1 MGNLNINVGLK
12 LKETKSAQNDL
23 QSQLNKI
30 HSNLTATIKEVKL
43 QGVKGKLQSE
53 VDKASANTSLK
64 ISNIDIK
71 DINSTVSALQKSL
84 DKVGQTL
91 ELNIDQINF
100 KEISSYQ
107 TKIQGELNDLAS
119 LVSLN
124 IDNISINGIKEKAEQ
139 ISRELSSGILLTPAI
154 SPIAGEKAQPS
165 SDISTG
171 GTQQQVNM
179 FNVEAVLQQQK
190 DVIKQFAKNNA
201 LEYSDEFANQILSD
215 YNNFKFDLL
224 IDKLQEEFN
233 NNAIVMPDIDSS
245 KAYAQEIE
253 RYKKFIQEVQGTI
266 STGRTFSALGMFQG
280 EELQELKN
288 KFGRF
293 FAINDKKGTSID
305 GIMAEIV
312 DIANKYGFDMSSGDG
327 LDVLQDQVIKLADI
341 VQDYRN
347 LKADGGLS
355 FVNVYDSSSDIEH
368 FTNSC
373 YGLIEALEDIEKAH
387 TKVNNAISGSSSN
400 ITNRTLQANPLNID
414 DEVIGT
420 IDELQKRVYEI
431 RETASEITNIGYN
444 MDYNGKILSATISYK
459 NELGQI
465 TKEMMGWEPIID
477 EFGEVVDEEFV
488 VVRRSANE
496 NIGFATKKVEEL
508 QQKLNASMDNSLVDP
523 KVISSL
529 QNELLNVNAQT
540 PIEDIKKLEERI
552 KSLSGIDKNI
562 VSVQSTIDKIT
573 TSIAKISETSPQATQ
588 LNMEGLDD
596 TEKQLLRLQDTL
608 EKLQSGEAVGDQA
621 IKTYISEANNSLTQF
636 NNAVNKTNSDM
647 SKMNKQALDDEKLA
661 ATMYEQRVKLA
672 ESRAKAEQKANNA
685 ADKQARIAEEK
696 ELIALGTQA
705 IANDKL
711 ANQMYEQRVKLAQE
725 RISTEQKISEESAN
739 QARIAAEKEI
749 IALGEKAMDND
760 KLANQIYEQR
770 VKLAEERAK
779 VEQKANEAARK
790 SERLAE
796 EKEINVLG
804 NKALIDQKLANKMYE
819 QRIKLAEDRAKAEQ
833 KANEEA
839 TKKAALEYE
848 REIIALGT
856 QAIANDKLANAMY
869 EQRIKLAEERA
880 KAEQKA
886 TETAAKQARIA
897 EEKELIAL
905 GERAIK
911 QAQQRAK
918 EEELANRI
926 ANARITSARERE
938 VVVLNQKN
946 SMQSMLDDRM
956 NTRMDLGVN
965 VSYLNELQERLNN
978 INTNTAESEIKEL
991 QEAIKNLKSGDTQ
1004 ILQLQKAIDK
1014 LKTRLNTLYEKRDL
1028 DIITDVELREV
1039 NAMEAELSNLNS
1051 LIDDLSAGATRTGTQ
1066 INTAINSA
1074 TQSMN
1079 NLTVEAAETRG
1090 VLSTVGDVFRSAMST
1105 AIGVNIGSM
1114 MQNQLNNAKEAVLAL
1129 DNSMKDLRRVTNLSS
1144 AEYDELAKRSNE
1156 VAISLGRTT
1165 VETLDTVTAFV
1176 KLGNSVE
1183 DSKTYLSEA
1192 ALTLANVADI
1202 SVEESIDAITSTMKG
1217 FRMEAQEVTNV
1228 IDVMNEAGN
1237 RFALSSADLAEGL
1250 RIGSASLAIAG
1261 NDLAQSS
1268 ALITAGTEVLQSP
1281 EKVANGL
1288 RISPFKILSNI
1299 R

>member
-1 MGNLNINVGLK
+1 
-12 LKETKSAQNDL
+12 
-23 QSQLNKI
+23 
-30 HSNLTATIKEVKL
+30 
-43 QGVKGKLQSE
+43 
-53 VDKASANTSLK
+53 
-64 ISNIDIK
+64 
-71 DINSTVSALQKSL
+71 
-84 DKVGQTL
+84 
-91 ELNIDQINF
+91 
-100 KEISSYQ
+100 
-107 TKIQGELNDLAS
+107 
-119 LVSLN
+119 
-124 IDNISINGIKEKAEQ
+124 
-139 ISRELSSGILLTPAI
+139 
-154 SPIAGEKAQPS
+154 
-165 SDISTG
+165 
-171 GTQQQVNM
+171 
-179 FNVEAVLQQQK
+179 
-190 DVIKQFAKNNA
+190 
-201 LEYSDEFANQILSD
+201 
-215 YNNFKFDLL
+215 
-224 IDKLQEEFN
+224 
-233 NNAIVMPDIDSS
+233 
-245 KAYAQEIE
+245 
-253 RYKKFIQEVQGTI
+253 
-266 STGRTFSALGMFQG
+266 
-280 EELQELKN
+280 
-288 KFGRF
+288 
-293 FAINDKKGTSID
+293 
-305 GIMAEIV
+305 
-312 DIANKYGFDMSSGDG
+312 
-327 LDVLQDQVIKLADI
+327 
-341 VQDYRN
+341 
-347 LKADGGLS
+347 
-355 FVNVYDSSSDIEH
+355 
-368 FTNSC
+368 
-373 YGLIEALEDIEKAH
+373 
-387 TKVNNAISGSSSN
+387 
-400 ITNRTLQANPLNID
+400 
-414 DEVIGT
+414 
-420 IDELQKRVYEI
+420 
-431 RETASEITNIGYN
+431 
-444 MDYNGKILSATISYK
+444 
-459 NELGQI
+459 
-465 TKEMMGWEPIID
+465 
-477 EFGEVVDEEFV
+477 
-488 VVRRSANE
+488 
-496 NIGFATKKVEEL
+496 
-508 QQKLNASMDNSLVDP
+508 
-523 KVISSL
+523 
-529 QNELLNVNAQT
+529 
-540 PIEDIKKLEERI
+540 
-552 KSLSGIDKNI
+552 
-562 VSVQSTIDKIT
+562 
-573 TSIAKISETSPQATQ
+573 
-588 LNMEGLDD
+588 
-596 TEKQLLRLQDTL
+596 
-608 EKLQSGEAVGDQA
+608 
-621 IKTYISEANNSLTQF
+621 
-636 NNAVNKTNSDM
+636 
-647 SKMNKQALDDEKLA
+647 
-661 ATMYEQRVKLA
+661 
-672 ESRAKAEQKANNA
+672 
-685 ADKQARIAEEK
+685 
-696 ELIALGTQA
+696 
-705 IANDKL
+705 
-711 ANQMYEQRVKLAQE
+711 MYEQRVKLAQE
-725 RISTEQKISEESAN
+725 RISTEQKASEESAN

-770 VKLAEERAK
+770 VKLAEERVKA
-779 VEQKANEAARK
+779 EQKANEAARK

-869 EQRIKLAEERA
+869 EQRIKLAEERT

-911 QAQQRAK
+911 QAQQRSK

-938 VVVLNQKN
+938 VAVLNQKN

-1079 NLTVEAAETRG
+1079 NLTVEATETRG
-1090 VLSTVGDVFRSAMST
+1090 VLSTVGDIFRSAMST

-1144 AEYDELAKRSNE
+1144 AEYDELTKRSNE

-1202 SVEESIDAITSTMKG
+1202 SVEESINAITSTMKG

-1288 RISPFKILSNI
+1288 KTISINFCGLVEQSTLKNLSKQGKPKSNI
-1299 R
+1299 RYGNPVLNQINIYL

>member
-30 HSNLTATIKEVKL
+30 HSNLTATIKEIKL

-71 DINSTVSALQKSL
+71 DVNSTVSALQKSL
-84 DKVGQTL
+84 DKVGQAL

-154 SPIAGEKAQPS
+154 SPIAGEKTQS
-165 SDISTG
+165 SSNISTG
-171 GTQQQVNM
+171 DTQQQVDM
-179 FNVEAVLQQQK
+179 FNVEGILQQQK

-215 YNNFKFDLL
+215 YNNFKFDSL
-224 IDKLQEEFN
+224 IDKLQDQFDN
-233 NNAIVMPDIDSS
+233 HRIVMPDIDSS
-245 KAYAQEIE
+245 DAYKKEIE
-253 RYKKFIQEVQGTI
+253 RYKKFIQEVQGKI
-266 STGRTFSALGMFQG
+266 RTGRSFSVLGMFQG
-280 EELQELKN
+280 EELQELKD

-293 FAINDKKGTSID
+293 FAINDKKTSID
-305 GIMAEIV
+305 GIMSEIV
-312 DIANKYGFDMSSGDG
+312 DIANKFGFDMGSGDG

-355 FVNVYDSSSDIEH
+355 FVNTYDSSSDMEH

-373 YGLIEALEDIEKAH
+373 YGLIEALEDVEKAQ
-387 TKVNNAISGSSSN
+387 TKVNNAVSDSSSN
-400 ITNRTLQANPLNID
+400 IANRTLQANPLNID

-420 IDELQKRVYEI
+420 IGELQKRVDEI

-444 MDYNGKILSATISYK
+444 MNNDGRILSATISYK

-465 TKEMMGWEPIID
+465 TKEVMGWEPIID

-596 TEKQLLRLQDTL
+596 TEKQLLRLQDAL
-608 EKLQSGEAVGDQA
+608 EKLQSGQVVGDQA

-672 ESRAKAEQKANNA
+672 ENRAKAEQKANNA

-696 ELIALGTQA
+696 EIIALGTQA

-725 RISTEQKISEESAN
+725 RISAEQKASEESAN

-779 VEQKANEAARK
+779 AEQKANEAARK

-819 QRIKLAEDRAKAEQ
+819 QRIKLAEERAKAEQ
-833 KANEEA
+833 KANEETA
-839 TKKAALEYE
+839 KKAALEYE

-869 EQRIKLAEERA
+869 EQRIKLAEERV

-938 VVVLNQKN
+938 VAVLNQKS

-1079 NLTVEAAETRG
+1079 NLTVEATETRG

-1105 AIGVNIGSM
+1105 AIGFNIGSM

-1144 AEYDELAKRSNE
+1144 AEYDELTKRSNE

-1192 ALTLANVADI
+1192 ALTFANVADI
-1202 SVEESIDAITSTMKG
+1202 SVEESINAITSTMKG

-1250 RIGSASLAIAG
+1250 RIGAASLAIAG

-1288 RISPFKILSNI
+1288 KTISINFCGLVE
-1299 R
+1299 